1 MSNSSYNHWKR
12 DERAPQ
18 LHEFLR
24 RDAFRVVR
32 LAGHRVARHQLLW
45 FYDQGHPAEM
55 LLGEFPSRIGRRQE
69 TDHHPIHPV
78 RVIRESG
85 AQAMSKTIEQRL
97 ETVERD
103 LAALKG
109 EVRTLKPDP
118 NWISAICGT
127 FKGDPEFDEVLRLGK
142 ELRDAEQ
149 PRESD

>member
-1 MSNSSYNHWKR
+1 MNWPSLAAAIAG
-12 DERAPQ
+12 DE
-18 LHEFLR
+18 
-24 RDAFRVVR
+24 
-32 LAGHRVARHQLLW
+32 
-45 FYDQGHPAEM
+45 
-55 LLGEFPSRIGRRQE
+55 
-69 TDHHPIHPV
+69 
-78 RVIRESG
+78 IRSESG
-85 AQAMSKTIEQRL
+85 TQAMSKTIEQRL

-127 FKGDPEFDEVLRLGK
+127 FKDDPEFDEVLRLGK